1 MVRNILLMK
10 LTEQGAKDIKGAPA
24 RIENALKGFEQIG
37 GKLLGIYAVTGEYD
51 YIAIGELP
59 SDEAGVI
66 FSFAGLLVQAFHIG
80 IACLQDVVRG
90 LHARYYFHP
99 FHHRHR
105 VHEVYTDDL
114 LRLLGGS
121 GN

>member
-37 GKLLGIYAVTGEYD
+37 GKLLGFYAVTGEYD

-66 FSFAGLLVQAFHIG
+66 FSLGLTALGNVKVTTCRAYTKEEFAAAVEKI
-80 IACLQDVVRG
+80 
-90 LHARYYFHP
+90 P
-99 FHHRHR
+99 
-105 VHEVYTDDL
+105 
-114 LRLLGGS
+114 
-121 GN
+121 